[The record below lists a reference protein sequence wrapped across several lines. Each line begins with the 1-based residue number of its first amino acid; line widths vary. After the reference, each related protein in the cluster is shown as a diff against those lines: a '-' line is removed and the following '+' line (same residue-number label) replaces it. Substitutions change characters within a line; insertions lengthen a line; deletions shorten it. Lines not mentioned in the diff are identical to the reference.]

1 MKDLPFIAELVSV
14 FEKLPGVGHK
24 TATRYAYYVIEK
36 YNIED
41 IEKVSD
47 VLKNTMSHIH
57 KCHECGM
64 FTTGELC
71 DICSDTSRDHQK
83 VLVVKDYKDLISIEK
98 TGQYN
103 GVYHCLGGLISAFD
117 GISPD
122 ELNLEILEQKCASG
136 KVNEVIIALSLSPA
150 GDITASFIEKILS
163 KYPNLT
169 VSRIGYGL
177 PAGSDLEYADE
188 LTIKRALEYRIINR
202 K

>member
-1 MKDLPFIAELVSV
+1 MKDLPFIEELISV

-36 YNIED
+36 YSLED
-41 IEKVSD
+41 IKKASD
-47 VLKNTMSHIH
+47 ILLNTMSHIH

-64 FTTGELC
+64 FTTSDLC
-71 DICSDTSRDHQK
+71 DICKDPSRDHQK
-83 VLVVKDYKDLISIEK
+83 VLVVKDYKDLISIER

-103 GVYHCLGGLISAFD
+103 GVYHCLGGLISAYD
-117 GISPD
+117 GISPE
-122 ELNLEILEQKCASG
+122 ELNLEQLERKASKG
-136 KVNEVIIALSLSPA
+136 EISEVIMALSLSPA
-150 GDITASFIEKILS
+150 GDITASFIEKILR

-188 LTIKRALEYRIINR
+188 LTIKRALEYRVINR